1 MAERWQRCAREA
13 GNWWET
19 TGRPRDTRWQ
29 LGDDVFLSRYEA
41 DTSLAKEHESVVVDG
56 SLPAHADNVKNGGE
70 LHGAGFGDVV
80 DVECVGEVL
89 D

>member
-1 MAERWQRCAREA
+1 MD
-13 GNWWET
+13 GN
-19 TGRPRDTRWQ
+19 
-29 LGDDVFLSRYEA
+29 
-41 DTSLAKEHESVVVDG
+41 
-56 SLPAHADNVKNGGE
+56 LPAHADNVKNGGE